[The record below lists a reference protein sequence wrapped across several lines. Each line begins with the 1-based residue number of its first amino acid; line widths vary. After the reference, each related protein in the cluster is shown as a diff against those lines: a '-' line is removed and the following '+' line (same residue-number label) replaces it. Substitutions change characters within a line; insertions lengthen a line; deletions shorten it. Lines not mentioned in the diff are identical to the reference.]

1 MTRASG
7 TLKGERVA
15 VVCGMPV
22 DIDNC
27 PVRDVMDNI
36 GGKWNS
42 LMILSL
48 ADGPL
53 RFSQLRRLIP
63 DISQRML
70 TQTLRDL
77 QRDGLSAPYRL
88 PDAAPERG
96 IQPHGS
102 RPLIPCR
109 PKGLR
114 RLVAREPPGYPTGTG
129 GVRRRAIGGLSP
141 QACGIATLMAI
152 GIAIGVGVGAAVGS
166 ALDNVA
172 LGITIGIALGAALGL
187 LYQRR

>member
-1 MTRASG
+1 MNRLTG
-7 TLKGERVA
+7 ELKGKRVA
-15 VVCGMPV
+15 MVCGVPMDV
-22 DIDNC
+22 ENC

-77 QRDGLSAPYRL
+77 QRDGYIHRT
-88 PDAAPERG
+88 
-96 IQPHGS
+96 
-102 RPLIPCR
+102 
-109 PKGLR
+109 
-114 RLVAREPPGYPTGTG
+114 VYPTQPPS
-129 GVRRRAIGGLSP
+129 VEY
-141 QACGIATLMAI
+141 
-152 GIAIGVGVGAAVGS
+152 
-166 ALDNVA
+166 ALTD
-172 LGITIGIALGAALGL
+172 LGRSLLGL
-187 LYQRR
+187 LKHFVDWSVENHGAIRAARKVYDAEA

>member
-7 TLKGERVA
+7 TLKGKRVA
-15 VVCGMPV
+15 VVCGVPM

-53 RFSQLRRLIP
+53 RFSQLRRLIL

-77 QRDGLSAPYRL
+77 QRDGY
-88 PDAAPERG
+88 
-96 IQPHGS
+96 
-102 RPLIPCR
+102 
-109 PKGLR
+109 LR
-114 RLVAREPPGYPTGTG
+114 RTVYPTQPPSVEYGLTDLG
-129 GVRRRAIGGLSP
+129 RSFLDVLRVFVDWSLENHQAIRQARAEYDDTP
-141 QACGIATLMAI
+141 
-152 GIAIGVGVGAAVGS
+152 
-166 ALDNVA
+166 
-172 LGITIGIALGAALGL
+172 
-187 LYQRR
+187 

>member
-1 MTRASG
+1 MSMLT
-7 TLKGERVA
+7 GEVNGKRVA
-15 VVCGMPV
+15 MVCGIPMDV
-22 DIDNC
+22 ENC

-77 QRDGLSAPYRL
+77 QRDGYIHRT
-88 PDAAPERG
+88 
-96 IQPHGS
+96 
-102 RPLIPCR
+102 
-109 PKGLR
+109 
-114 RLVAREPPGYPTGTG
+114 VYPTQPPS
-129 GVRRRAIGGLSP
+129 VEY
-141 QACGIATLMAI
+141 
-152 GIAIGVGVGAAVGS
+152 
-166 ALDNVA
+166 ALTD
-172 LGITIGIALGAALGL
+172 LGRSLLGL
-187 LYQRR
+187 LKHFVDWSVENHGAIRAAREVYDAEA

>member
-1 MTRASG
+1 MG
-7 TLKGERVA
+7 TAMNKATAAVKGERVA
-15 VVCGMPV
+15 VICGVPL

-77 QRDGLSAPYRL
+77 QRDGYLNRT
-88 PDAAPERG
+88 
-96 IQPHGS
+96 
-102 RPLIPCR
+102 
-109 PKGLR
+109 
-114 RLVAREPPGYPTGTG
+114 VYPTQPPSVEYSLTDLGRSFLP
-129 GVRRRAIGGLSP
+129 VLKVFVDWSLENHDAIRKARTAFDAP
-141 QACGIATLMAI
+141 A
-152 GIAIGVGVGAAVGS
+152 
-166 ALDNVA
+166 
-172 LGITIGIALGAALGL
+172 
-187 LYQRR
+187 